1 MSKRDN
7 PRLKEREAEKER
19 AAKAARARYGR
30 KSYGRDGEQSER
42 RSYGAGARDGRRPG
56 RPAGPRDG
64 RPAYDPEKENENTS
78 LIIGRNPVMEAI
90 KAGRTI
96 NKIEMQ
102 KDGEGSIRKIASMAR
117 DAGIQIQY
125 VDKVVLDKLVPG
137 RPHQGIAAFMAAHDY
152 VEVDDILAAAK
163 EKGEDPLVVI
173 LDGLEEAGVRI
184 LDNEM
189 VVIESGG
196 SSFNLVGID
205 DVSLGSGRVAE
216 KLDIEKDAYNV
227 VLAHEPQYLDWYS
240 QLGADIVLTGHA
252 HGGQFRF
259 PFIGA
264 VYAPDQGF
272 NPELTEGVYESGRTH
287 MFISRGLGNS
297 VFPFRLFNDPE
308 IVYIDIK

>member
-1 MSKRDN
+1 MKQKKIWIKISMLLIAALIISLFLTYENKHLVVTGYEIAADGLDDFETYRIVQISDLHNALFGKGNSKLSDSIKE
-7 PRLKEREAEKER
+7 LKPDMIVFTGDIVDSNHTNI
-19 AAKAARARYGR
+19 ARALSFANEAV
-30 KSYGRDGEQSER
+30 KI
-42 RSYGAGARDGRRPG
+42 A
-56 RPAGPRDG
+56 
-64 RPAYDPEKENENTS
+64 PAY
-78 LIIGRNPVMEAI
+78 
-90 KAGRTI
+90 
-96 NKIEMQ
+96 
-102 KDGEGSIRKIASMAR
+102 
-117 DAGIQIQY
+117 Y
-125 VDKVVLDKLVPG
+125 VTGNHEYWL
-137 RPHQGIAAFMAAHDY
+137 
-152 VEVDDILAAAK
+152 E
-163 EKGEDPLVVI
+163 EDERQLI